1 MKALILDDEA
11 VSVEIMLAQVNWKS
25 CGIDEVFTAYNAEEA
40 REVLKQS
47 PVDVILCDIE
57 MPGENGIE
65 FMQWARKNGYTMTC
79 IFLTCHAKFEY
90 AQEALRLGSMDYI
103 LLPAPFD
110 VIEQRVRE
118 AVDGL
123 KEKQIDAKVKEMG
136 KRYIQTQK
144 EFIRQQ
150 YGEVKSKESFV
161 AQADLY
167 IHEHLGDFDLSVP
180 KIAEYLNLSPD
191 YLNSIFKQE
200 KGITLNK
207 YIIQTRMEVAE
218 LLIREGNISISAI
231 AEQLGYEN
239 YSYFSSSFKKAYGC
253 SPTSY
258 GKIPEI

>member
-1 MKALILDDEA
+1 MNVLILDDEV
-11 VSVEIMLAQVNWKS
+11 VSVEIMLKQVDWKK
-25 CGIDEVFTAYNAEEA
+25 CGVDKVFTAYNAEEA
-40 REVLKQS
+40 REVLKQK

-65 FMQWARKNGYTMTC
+65 FMYWARDNGYMMTC

-90 AQEALRLGSMDYI
+90 AQEAVRLGSMDYI

-110 VIEQRVRE
+110 VIEQKVRE

-123 KEKQIDAKVKEMG
+123 KEKQIDAKVMEMG
-136 KRYIQTQK
+136 KRYIQNQK
-144 EFIRQQ
+144 EYIQKQ

-161 AQADLY
+161 TQADLY
-167 IHEHLGDFDLSVP
+167 IHEHLGDFELSVP

-191 YLNSIFKQE
+191 YLSGIFKQE

-218 LLIREGNISISAI
+218 LLIREGNISITAI
-231 AEQLGYEN
+231 AEQVGYEN

-253 SPTSY
+253 SPASY
-258 GKIPEI
+258 GKEN

>member
-1 MKALILDDEA
+1 MNVLILDDEV
-11 VSVEIMLAQVNWKS
+11 VSVEIMLKQVDWEK
-25 CGIDEVFTAYNAEEA
+25 CGVDEVFTAYNAEEA
-40 REVLKQS
+40 REVLKQN
-47 PVDVILCDIE
+47 PLDVILCDIE

-65 FMQWARKNGYTMTC
+65 FMYWARDNGYTMTC

-90 AQEALRLGSMDYI
+90 AQEAVRLGSMDYI

-110 VIEQRVRE
+110 VIEQKVRE

-123 KEKQIDAKVKEMG
+123 KEKQIDAKVMEMG
-136 KRYIQTQK
+136 KRYIQNQK
-144 EFIRQQ
+144 EYIQQQ

-167 IHEHLGDFDLSVP
+167 IHEHLGDFELSVP

-191 YLNSIFKQE
+191 YLSGIFKQE

-218 LLIREGNISISAI
+218 LLIREGNISITAI
-231 AEQLGYEN
+231 AEQVGYEN

-253 SPTSY
+253 SPASY
-258 GKIPEI
+258 GKEN